1 MYKGNGQDK
10 KVFLWKNFISFSYFP
25 RKEENNIKLNYYKGK
40 EQKRVWRHI
49 AGIYRRRRTY
59 NVSFR
64 IRRQFEIR
72 KFVYFRL
79 KLPLKMCNRHEG
91 LYIQRNI
98 LVFDLGTIVNAKGPL
113 SWLLNCKTCKNNK
126 HVFNN
131 ICTLYRRRCSRL
143 WNLYLIMIL
152 ESKICLKLN

>member
-1 MYKGNGQDK
+1 MKY
-10 KVFLWKNFISFSYFP
+10 FISFSYFP

-79 KLPLKMCNRHEG
+79 KLPLKMCHRHVG

-98 LVFDLGTIVNAKGPL
+98 FVFDLGTIVMWKVHYHGFLIAKLAKTTNMYSTIYVHCIGEDVL
-113 SWLLNCKTCKNNK
+113 GCKTCIWSWFWTVKY
-126 HVFNN
+126 
-131 ICTLYRRRCSRL
+131 T
-143 WNLYLIMIL
+143 
-152 ESKICLKLN
+152 